1 MKLSALG
8 HTGRVSFLPLVGATP
23 DRE

>member
-8 HTGRVSFLPLVGATP
+8 HTGRVSFLLLVGAT
-23 DRE
+23 RERE